1 MSRWHNTFLNNQC
14 INKEVKRETKIYLE
28 TNENGNTTYQ
38 SIWNAAKA
46 VQRGK
51 FIAIDTYI
59 KKKKELK

>member
-14 INKEVKRETKIYLE
+14 IKKEVKRETKIYLE

-38 SIWNAAKA
+38 IIWNAAKA
-46 VQRGK
+46 VQRRK
-51 FIAIDTYI
+51 FIAIYTYI